1 MLIDILA
8 RIGRLLVCQPS
19 QIIHACVQCYRNTL
33 ALFKGKM
40 PGTTL
45 DLRIIALVNPSQHLH
60 LDLRV
65 ALLFSEVPQA
75 RHSITRDYY
84 ANLTY

>member
-19 QIIHACVQCYRNTL
+19 QIIHACVQRQRNTL
-33 ALFKGKM
+33 ALLKGKV
-40 PGTTL
+40 PGTTFNF
-45 DLRIIALVNPSQHLH
+45 RIIALVNSSQHLH
-60 LDLRV
+60 LNLRI
-65 ALLFSEVPQA
+65 ALLFSESPQT
-75 RHSITRDYY
+75 RHLITRNYY